1 MKEIRLKYNDRRDL
15 KPLLETVEDYI
26 DTQPKNKTGV
36 PQYAHYEIIKYQN
49 FIGNKQF
56 DVVVRTTK
64 TGIIIAEIRKYKE

>member
-1 MKEIRLKYNDRRDL
+1 MKEIRLKYNDKRDL

-26 DTQPKNKTGV
+26 DTQPKNKTEV
-36 PQYAHYEIIKYQN
+36 SQYAHYEIIKYQN